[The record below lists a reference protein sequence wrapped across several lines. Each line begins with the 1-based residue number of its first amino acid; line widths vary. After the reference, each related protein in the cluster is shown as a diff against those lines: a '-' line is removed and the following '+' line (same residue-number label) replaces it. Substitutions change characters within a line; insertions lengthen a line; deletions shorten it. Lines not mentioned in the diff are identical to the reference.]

1 VVYYQYPIRPESSRA
16 MRRTIV
22 SLSLILLAGCAELQR
37 IADQVDTTR
46 SLSQEE
52 VIRGLKQ
59 ALTIGSEAAASRLGA
74 LDGYYRDQLV
84 RIALPPDAR
93 VIADNLSL
101 LPGGERMVQ
110 DVVLRINRAAED
122 AAKQAAPIFA
132 SAIAGMTV
140 QDGFS
145 ILKGGRDAA
154 TQYLRAA
161 TYDQLAG
168 LYQPRI
174 KESVDKAI
182 VGNLS
187 TSGAWDALTG
197 EWNRL
202 ARSTAGRIA
211 NLQPVEVDLEAYL
224 TARALD
230 GLFLKLAVEE
240 ERIRTDPAARVTD
253 LLRRVFGQS

>member
-1 VVYYQYPIRPESSRA
+1 
-16 MRRTIV
+16 MRNTII
-22 SLSLILLAGCAELQR
+22 SLSLMLLTGCAELQR
-37 IADQVDTTR
+37 LADQVDTPR
-46 SLSQEE
+46 PLSQQE

-59 ALTIGSEAAASRLGA
+59 ALTIGSDSAASRLGG

-84 RIALPPDAR
+84 RIALPPEAR
-93 VIADNLSL
+93 VITDNLSM
-101 LPGGERMVQ
+101 LPGGDRMVE
-110 DVVLRINRAAED
+110 DVILRINRAAED
-122 AAKQAAPIFA
+122 AARQAAPIFA
-132 SAIAGMTV
+132 SAIAGMTI
-140 QDGFS
+140 QDGFA
-145 ILKGGRDAA
+145 ILSGKKDSA
-154 TQYLRAA
+154 TRYLRGA
-161 TYDQLAG
+161 TYDQLAE

-174 KESVDKAI
+174 RESVDKTI

-187 TSGAWDALTG
+187 TSGAWNALTG

-211 NLQPVEVDLEAYL
+211 NVQPVEVDLAAYL

-240 ERIRTDPAARVTD
+240 EKIRTDPAARVTD